1 MSVFSTG
8 QHISILVQQ
17 SRLRDFSY
25 IRCSWLWYPP
35 HESNA
40 HPDETSLSHH
50 DHMDKH
56 GQNLQW
62 NALTFPNVNIFNFLV
77 FSEPTPSDDSS
88 GTPSHFIRLCSGPD
102 VFQGFSN
109 LGCSLILWIYTLHE
123 NQNLLYQ
130 WSFRTVCRVY
140 FCIYWW
146 MHWSCQHQEGVTERA
161 MVLSCTD
168 IAMFLQ
174 TQPAAMVHL
183 VVGRSLHIQQVVF
196 LFRSQ
201 SPQQGSDKCYLF
213 LRQSKL
219 PSPSLLFRAYI
230 NGKSLVQTYPHLL
243 VLRARTRHLLL
254 SLAKV
259 LKLNAIM
266 AKIIF
271 YSYVI

>member
-1 MSVFSTG
+1 
-8 QHISILVQQ
+8 
-17 SRLRDFSY
+17 
-25 IRCSWLWYPP
+25 
-35 HESNA
+35 
-40 HPDETSLSHH
+40 
-50 DHMDKH
+50 
-56 GQNLQW
+56 
-62 NALTFPNVNIFNFLV
+62 
-77 FSEPTPSDDSS
+77 
-88 GTPSHFIRLCSGPD
+88 
-102 VFQGFSN
+102 
-109 LGCSLILWIYTLHE
+109 
-123 NQNLLYQ
+123 
-130 WSFRTVCRVY
+130 
-140 FCIYWW
+140 

-183 VVGRSLHIQQVVF
+183 VGRSLHIQQVVF
-196 LFRSQ
+196 LFRRQ

-219 PSPSLLFRAYI
+219 PSSSLLFRAYV

-243 VLRARTRHLLL
+243 VLRASTRHLLL